1 MNTRGI
7 QWVRPPTALNPAIRN
22 YGERVIVAVH
32 AIAEYVGAKMQGEAR
47 IGAPWTDRT
56 GNARSGIFYAV
67 QGERGLVIG
76 MVPVGAMGGISRDYE
91 IVEPEPGAV
100 QIFLSHTMYYGRY
113 LELSNGGR
121 YGIIVSTMRANLPVL
136 EQMLQRAFR

>member
-1 MNTRGI
+1 MRTRGVE
-7 QWVRPPTALNPAIRN
+7 WVRPPSSLNPAIRA

-32 AIAEYVGAKMQGEAR
+32 AVAEYVGAKMQNEAR
-47 IGAPWTDRT
+47 FTAPWTDRT

-76 MVPVGAMGGISRDYE
+76 VVGGGVQGNIRQDYE
-91 IVEPEPGAV
+91 IIEPEPGAV
-100 QIFLSHTMYYGRY
+100 QIFLSHTMFYGRY

-121 YGIIVSTMRANLPVL
+121 YGIILSTMRANLPVL
-136 EQMLQRAFR
+136 QQMLQRIFR